1 MALYRT
7 VALAFWTDTKV
18 IDNFTAEDRYFYLYL
33 FTNPHTNLCG
43 CYEVSVKQMAAELAF
58 DVSAIMPLINRFQT
72 IHNVIRYSPNT
83 KEILILN
90 WHKYN
95 WTSSEKFRKP
105 MLKEIALVKEP
116 KFKAYLEK
124 LASGEEPGYGID
136 TMCIDTSVTVSVSNN
151 NIISSQNT
159 KNISTNNNTENNNVE
174 DISTNI
180 DSHNDEQ
187 EDRGTGEGT
196 KAPGWKD
203 VIEAYNRIC
212 QSLPKVT
219 KVTEARKTIAKARLH
234 DYGMEEIERLFQLA
248 EESDFLSGRAGK
260 WRASFDWLMK
270 ESNAVKVLD
279 GNYQNRQEQSK
290 RTGNAYIDAI
300 NNRMDVVKDWLS

>member
-7 VALAFWTDTKV
+7 ISLSFWTDSKV
-18 IDNFTAEDRYFYLYL
+18 VDEFTPEDRYFYLYL
-33 FTNPHTNLCG
+33 FTNPHTNLAG
-43 CYEVSVKQMAAELAF
+43 CYEVSVKQMAVEIGY
-58 DVSAIMPLINRFQT
+58 DQQT
-72 IHNVIRYSPNT
+72 ILTMIRRFELVHNVIRYDHDT
-83 KEILILN
+83 REMLLLN

-95 WTSSEKFRKP
+95 WTASEKFRKP
-105 MLKEIALVKEP
+105 LIREIESVKNP
-116 KFKAYLEK
+116 MFKDYLTRLYNGET
-124 LASGEEPGYGID
+124 ASFDADTYCID
-136 TMCIDTSVTVSVSNN
+136 TKCSDTSVTVTDPVNN
-151 NIISSQNT
+151 NIIPSLNT
-159 KNISTNNNTENNNVE
+159 KDKNTNVE
-174 DISTNI
+174 VINTNT
-180 DSHNDEQ
+180 DNHNDEQ
-187 EDRGTGEGT
+187 EDRGMGEGT

-219 KVTEARKTIAKARLH
+219 KVTDARKTIAKARLH
-234 DYGMEEIERLFQLA
+234 DCGMEEIERLFQLA
-248 EESDFLSGRAGK
+248 EESDFLSGRTQK

-279 GNYQNRQEQSK
+279 GNYQNRQAQSK